1 MAAVSSAPRLSA
13 RLEHRSEGRVR
24 ARVWRGYRS
33 PEQMEVVR
41 RKLRSHSS
49 VHNVEVNAR
58 TGSVLLEGED
68 TRALEEALK
77 EVFEVVEEAAG
88 GEVPA
93 AGVESVVMV
102 VRRADSRLRRTTGE
116 RFSLRWL
123 VPAAFV
129 AAGIRQLLKQGPT
142 LGTIPW
148 YVLLYYGIDSFLK
161 LYPEHAPRARAS
173 PRDPAA

>member
-1 MAAVSSAPRLSA
+1 MAAVSSEPRARA

-33 PEQMEVVR
+33 PKQMEVAR
-41 RKLRSHSS
+41 HKLSINSA
-49 VHNVEVNAR
+49 VHNVEVNNR
-58 TGSVLLEGED
+58 TGSVLLEGKD
-68 TRALEEALK
+68 ARALESALR
-77 EVFEVVEEAAG
+77 EVFEVVGETAT

-93 AGVESVVMV
+93 AGVEAVVLLV
-102 VRRADSRLRRTTGE
+102 SKAEGRLRRTTGE

-123 VPAAFV
+123 VPAAFI
-129 AAGIRQLLKQGPT
+129 AAGIRQVMKQGPT

-148 YVLLYYGIDSFLK
+148 YVLLYYGVDSFLK